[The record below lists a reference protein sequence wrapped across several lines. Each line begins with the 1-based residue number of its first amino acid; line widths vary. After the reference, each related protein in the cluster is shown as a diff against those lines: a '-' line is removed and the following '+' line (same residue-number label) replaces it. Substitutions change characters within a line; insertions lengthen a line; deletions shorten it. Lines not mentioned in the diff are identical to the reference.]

1 MAQIFISH
9 SARDENLKDYFNRA
23 FATSNVNAIYEE
35 IERLMNET
43 ITTDKVK
50 QDIAQSSAM
59 FVLLSQTVES
69 LSHTRDWVGFE
80 VGYAKGIGGANKDV
94 WVFENVQDRGE
105 LRMVLPSFDHY
116 VVYDTSDAALPY
128 LKQIVSSYD
137 DDRVLKNT
145 AVATAGGALLGVP
158 WIGIPVLI
166 YSALNTGRPAGVEVI
181 CSNQRCL

>member
-1 MAQIFISH
+1 M
-9 SARDENLKDYFNRA
+9 
-23 FATSNVNAIYEE
+23 
-35 IERLMNET
+35 
-43 ITTDKVK
+43 
-50 QDIAQSSAM
+50 
-59 FVLLSQTVES
+59 
-69 LSHTRDWVGFE
+69 GFE

-94 WVFENVQDRGE
+94 WVFENVEDRGE

-116 VVYDTSDAALPY
+116 VVYDPSDAALPY
-128 LKQIVSSYD
+128 LKQIVASYD

-181 CSNQRCL
+181 CSNQRCLLKYKVHVPQSLPNFRCAKCNQWWQNPQLPAPNVY